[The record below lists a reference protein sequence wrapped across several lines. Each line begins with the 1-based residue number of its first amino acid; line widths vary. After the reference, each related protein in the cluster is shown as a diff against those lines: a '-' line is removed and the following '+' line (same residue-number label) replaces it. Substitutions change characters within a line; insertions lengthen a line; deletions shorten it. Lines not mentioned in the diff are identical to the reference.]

1 MYHVVETVDVYVC
14 KFGICGTKFQRKP
27 LKKKQKNKPQY
38 DKTLCRLC
46 VLYMRTEN
54 LGKFCIYY
62 YILVMLKKVL
72 YLFYVRVVQS

>member
-1 MYHVVETVDVYVC
+1 MFMCASLEFVEQNFKENC
-14 KFGICGTKFQRKP
+14 F
-27 LKKKQKNKPQY
+27 KKKKKTKPQY

-72 YLFYVRVVQS
+72 YFFYVRVVQS